1 MLEGIMILWFIFVL
15 LSLAYVAYD
24 IRVMPINWVQKLGW
38 ILVVAYTG
46 PIGLFFYFL
55 TCRSPGEGLHEIY
68 TKAQWKQ
75 AVNSEVHCL
84 AGDATGIIFAAIL
97 LSFIEL
103 NNGTELVFEYIS
115 AFIFGWF
122 IFQAGMMKNMYANYW
137 QAVKKTF
144 FSETVSMN
152 FVMMGM
158 IPVMIVLMSSFEYG
172 RNPAHAQFWFSMGM
186 ATVLGGIIAFPI
198 NHWLVKNK
206 LKHGCM
212 TLPEANLIQAHETKA
227 HPAKSAAE
235 EKMHVQHKADE
246 HHHEMGELPLKTQLK
261 YTGITFAVLVLV
273 VIITGLF
280 VPIKF

>member
-1 MLEGIMILWFIFVL
+1 MLAGIMILWFIFVL

-24 IRVMPINWVQKLGW
+24 IRVVPIDWVQKLGW

-152 FVMMGM
+152 FVMMG
-158 IPVMIVLMSSFEYG
+158 I
-172 RNPAHAQFWFSMGM
+172 

-212 TLPEANLIQAHETKA
+212 TLPEANLKQAHETKA
-227 HPAKSAAE
+227 HPAKSAEE